1 MATINA
7 ALISAASSTKNS
19 YGERDPEMYQT
30 KKGDQW
36 HFGMKAHI
44 RVDADSWLVHSV
56 IGTAANVHDVTQ
68 ASDLLKVEK
77 NIAFGDAGHL

>member
-19 YGERDPEMYQT
+19 YGERDPEMHQT
-30 KKGDQW
+30 KKGNQW

-44 RVDADSWLVHSV
+44 GVDADSGFVHSV
-56 IGTAANVHDVTQ
+56 IGTATHNYDVTQ
-68 ASDLLKVEK
+68 ASALLHVEETM
-77 NIAFGDAGHL
+77 ALW